1 MLEAVNNKNCRCRG
15 FTLVEI
21 LVAMMLTGL
30 LTTLAL
36 APVVVTVRRVVETQT
51 EYSDISALSR
61 TMNFIAR
68 DLSSAMRLS
77 SNVIT
82 IIDHEALGGYDDDA
96 LMIMSTAPTA
106 QNLPSGT
113 LVYKVQEGGPMH
125 NNVLPGLYRWIF
137 PGQMPN
143 GINVERLDPEEGQLV
158 LPGVNEFC
166 VEIPANSLKDDR
178 RKEYRGQI
186 PPGIYIKIGRLNK
199 EANSF
204 YNQNEREKDLNELE
218 RFIVFP

>member
-1 MLEAVNNKNCRCRG
+1 MMTNNKG

-51 EYSDISALSR
+51 EYTDISALSR

-96 LMIMSTAPTA
+96 LLIMSTAPTA

-113 LVYKVQEGGPMH
+113 LVYKIQEGGLMH
-125 NNVLPGLYRWIF
+125 NNILPGLYRWMF

-143 GINVERLDPEEGQLV
+143 NINVERLDPEQGQLV

-166 VEIPANSLKDDR
+166 VEIPTRSMKEDR
-178 RKEYRGQI
+178 RKEYRGQL
-186 PPGIYIKIGRLNK
+186 PTGLYIKIGRFDK
-199 EANSF
+199 DAGF
-204 YNQNEREKDLNELE
+204 YQQNNEENNLNELE